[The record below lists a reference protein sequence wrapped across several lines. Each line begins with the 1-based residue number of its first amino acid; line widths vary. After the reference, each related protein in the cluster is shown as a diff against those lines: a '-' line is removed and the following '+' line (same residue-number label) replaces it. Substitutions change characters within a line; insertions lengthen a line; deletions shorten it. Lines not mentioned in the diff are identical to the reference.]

1 MLLIFPPI
9 AKPCEPPAG
18 IAKLAGALRAH
29 GIPCLV
35 LDANLEGLLYLVQ
48 QPGTASDTWTRRAI
62 KNLSNNI
69 AALQDIRTYQ
79 SPDRYSRAVK
89 DVDRVLAVSAKDNEA
104 IPGLADYHHQ
114 HLSPLRSADLIT
126 AAEHPE
132 KNPFYPWFRKRL
144 PEVLEKAF
152 SPQRRPRSWSRAGSG
167 RKENNEN
174 PPQSPFFK
182 GGSRDREEFPPFSK
196 GGLGGFAGEK
206 EIASMI
212 GFSLNYLSQALCA
225 FSMIGYIRK
234 EFPEFKIIL
243 GGGLVSSWMKR
254 PGWKNLFAGIVD
266 HLIAGPGEGP
276 LLDLLGVKEAKQDHY
291 TPDYGS
297 LLIHDYLS
305 PGFILPYSGSS
316 GCYWNKC
323 SFCPER
329 AEDNPYVPV
338 PLERA
343 IADLST
349 LTDKHKTVLIHLLDN
364 SISPALM
371 GALVD
376 NPIGVPWYGFAR
388 ISREL
393 MDSDFCAALKRS
405 GCVMLKLGLESGDQG
420 VLDRMQKGIDLS
432 TASQVLKN
440 LKKAGIAT
448 YVYLLF
454 GTPAETI
461 TEARKTLDFV
471 ARHQDAITF
480 LNLAIFNMPLCGH
493 EAREYETEQFY
504 EGDLSLYA
512 GFKHP
517 RGWDRKLVR
526 QFLENEF
533 RRHPAVAAILKN
545 DPPVFTS
552 NHAAFF
558 ARP

>member
-18 IAKLAGALRAH
+18 IAKLSAALKAH
-29 GIPCLV
+29 GIPCHV
-35 LDANLEGLLYLVQ
+35 LDANIEGILYLLN
-48 QPGTASDTWTRRAI
+48 QPHKASDTWSRRAL
-62 KNLSNNI
+62 KNISNNL
-69 AALQDIRTYQ
+69 AAIRDIRTYQ
-79 SPDRYSRAVK
+79 SPDRYRRAVK
-89 DVDRVLAVSAKDNEA
+89 DINRVLAISADRDDVLL
-104 IPGLADYHHQ
+104 GLADHQ
-114 HLSPLRSADLIT
+114 DQRRSPLRSADLI
-126 AAEHPE
+126 ASAEHPE
-132 KNPFYPWFRKRL
+132 QNPFYPWFRRRL
-144 PEVLEKAF
+144 PEVLEKAL
-152 SPQRRPRSWSRAGSG
+152 SPRRRQ
-167 RKENNEN
+167 E
-174 PPQSPFFK
+174 
-182 GGSRDREEFPPFSK
+182 REGK
-196 GGLGGFAGEK
+196 LGDEK
-206 EIASMI
+206 KLIV
-212 GFSLNYLSQALCA
+212 GFSLNYLSQALCTFA
-225 FSMIGYIRK
+225 MIGYIRK
-234 EFPEFKIIL
+234 EFPDCKIIL

-254 PGWKNLFAGIVD
+254 PDWKNPFIGLVE
-266 HLIAGPGEGP
+266 HLIAGPGERP
-276 LLDLLGVKEAKQDHY
+276 LLDLFGIRYLKPHHDA
-291 TPDYGS
+291 PNYGA
-297 LLIHDYLS
+297 LPIHDYLS

-323 SFCPER
+323 SFCPEK

-338 PLERA
+338 PVEQA
-343 IADLST
+343 ITDLNA
-349 LTDKHKTVLIHLLDN
+349 LTDKHKPVLIHLLDN

-376 NPIGVPWYGFAR
+376 DPIGVPWYGFAR
-388 ISREL
+388 ISKEL
-393 MDSDFCAALKRS
+393 MDFDYCMALKRS
-405 GCVMLKLGLESGDQG
+405 GCAMLKLGLESGDQA

-440 LKKAGIAT
+440 LKKAGITA

-471 ARHQDAITF
+471 LRHQKAITF

-493 EAREYETEQFY
+493 ETREYETERFY
-504 EGDLSLYA
+504 EGDLSLYT

-526 QFLENEF
+526 RFVENEF
-533 RRHPAVAAILKN
+533 KRHPAVAAILKN

-558 ARP
+558 AKP